1 MSERNALNFP
11 NNFTQA
17 AFNISASGISTWI
30 AGAAGKQIKVFR
42 MKLTVGAATV
52 LTIQDTASPANVL
65 DVLDFA
71 SVFGMILDFTGIDMP
86 PWYTSAPG
94 ASLVFNQ
101 TNAVQLS
108 GNVDYLIS

>member
-1 MSERNALNFP
+1 MSRGTSITFP

-17 AFNISASGISTWI
+17 AFNISASGVSTWI
-30 AGAAGKQIKVFR
+30 AGIAGKQVKVFR

-52 LTIQDTASPANVL
+52 LTIQDSVGNVL

-71 SVFGMILDFTGIDMP
+71 SVFGMILDFTTIDMP
-86 PWYTSAPG
+86 PWYTSAAG